1 MSVMGDH
8 NNMTPL
14 AIVGLSARY
23 AQEASTP
30 EKFWEFLLRGRQST
44 TPIPKDRFNAD
55 AYYHPDLDHGGTFH
69 VKGGHFLSENPLGFD
84 AGFFRISQT
93 EVLTMDPQQRL
104 VMENVYHALENAGIP
119 LDQAISSK
127 TAVFAAGFNH
137 DHRNLLNM
145 DIETSLKHKSTGSE
159 QSIISNRVSW
169 FYDFHGPS
177 VTIDTACSSG
187 LVSLHLAAQSL
198 KSGDSE
204 MAVVTGGSVISHVGD
219 IIAFSHSGVLG
230 ASGKCFTFDHRAEG
244 YARGEGVGTVIV
256 KRLSDA
262 LRDGNTIRAVI
273 RGTLVNQD
281 GRTPG
286 ISLPS
291 AQAQEALI
299 RHLYSNA
306 KLDPRDTM
314 FVEAHGT
321 GTPVG
326 DPIETRAITSA
337 FGSEHRKEPLYVGAL
352 KASIG
357 HLEGGAGIA
366 GVIKSVMILEAGI
379 ITPNANFEKVNP
391 NIPKDEWNLEFPTEC
406 IPWPKAGA
414 RRISVNSFGFGGTNA
429 HCILDDAYHF
439 LQEQGLN
446 GIHRTRIQ
454 VPTKLEINQT
464 LTSLNKLYGEL
475 QELTNGNRELTHGDT
490 INGTNGENE
499 NGSNGKMLNG
509 VNGNA
514 VNGTNGEP
522 ANETNGEL
530 ANGTNGEPANET
542 NGENTVGTN
551 NETMN
556 GINGESVDRTN
567 GEPVSEI
574 NGENTIGPK
583 NETVNGTNGEAVN
596 DTNGETVN
604 GSHEVPNSLSSGET
618 KAPRLFI
625 LSAFDKEGVTRT
637 ATDLRNYL
645 ATKTSLLS
653 NDAAEFLS
661 DLAYTL
667 SQRRSDFRWKSHV
680 VADSIPELEE
690 SLSTV
695 KARPKP
701 ANTDRPP
708 RIGFVFTGQG
718 AQYCRMGKQFMI
730 YPVFRKSLEDAT
742 QYMKAVG
749 SPWSLIDE
757 LLREQE
763 TSKIHNPA
771 IAHPASTS
779 IQVAIVELL
788 ASWNIYPARVVGHSS
803 GEIAAA
809 YCAGKISR
817 ESAWGAAY
825 YRGFVSAKEQGVKGS
840 MIAVGLSQEKL
851 QEYLDKVHTAHKG
864 ELVVAC
870 YNSPRNNTVSG
881 DEVMIDVLKELLDA
895 EDIFARKLKVQNAYH
910 SSHMQKL
917 AEDYLELMGSP
928 PAGQLFDSNHD
939 IQMFSTISGKRVKD
953 VELTTQY
960 WADNMVS
967 PVRFTD
973 GLRSMIFHP
982 DDSDLE
988 SDQFDKTWI
997 DEIIEVG
1004 PHSALQSAIKQTIA
1018 ATASAPPISYMS
1030 LLNRQDS
1037 TLRTMMDAVGSL
1049 NGKAAPVNIYEVN
1062 HGFAGQ
1068 EGNMRT
1074 PQMLVWLPPY
1084 SFNHDERGY
1093 YESRLSKKI
1102 RYREFPRHQL
1112 FGAPVQDWNRQ
1123 NRKWR
1128 HFLRTYENP
1137 WLKEHMVTG
1146 RCVLPASA
1154 YLTMVTEAVRQ
1165 VTGDAV
1171 KLTGIRLK
1179 NVSIKSALVVPD
1191 TREGVE
1197 VSLSIHPV
1205 NESNHW
1211 ESTVWKWFQVCSY
1224 IAAHDDWI
1232 EHCSGYFSVE
1242 HKTSPDPI
1250 DNGRES
1256 EAATQAWKDE
1266 IEQGAQSCQRPL
1278 DIGKLFDN
1286 FETVGLK
1293 YGPLFK
1299 NLSNITANTQQP
1311 GVIMGTATTPELA
1324 SAMPKGYLD
1333 SHVIHPVTL
1342 DSMFVSGL
1350 VAICD
1355 HGRQT
1360 VLKRPMVPTFIKESW
1375 ISADN
1380 NAQAGV
1386 NFRCHGQAS
1395 PEAYDSYSFDI
1406 KCSDGADDQPR
1417 VSLSGVRFT
1426 PLSDED
1432 ASLSGTQQHGYAM
1445 DWTLDIDMLESPE
1458 FHQALSVEPSAT
1470 YEEQQNLFEKL
1481 QLASALLI
1489 TDALEALKGTPVK
1502 PPTSHL
1508 RKYYEWMHLI
1518 ADNVA
1523 ANSVVHAPL
1532 ELCKKYSEDPS
1543 LKQELYQ
1550 EVEKLNKDGELMVRL
1565 GLQIPE
1571 IMRDEV
1577 DPLYLM
1583 FGQDDI
1589 MTSYYE
1595 EVLHEGDATENV
1607 DAYLSLLG
1615 DNYSDLEILEI
1626 GAGTG
1631 SFARLLLGI
1640 LAPRSGNESTDS
1652 TNTVAQYT
1660 FTDISPSFF
1669 SKAKENLSE
1678 WADLLTFEKLDIER
1692 DPTTQGFSAK
1702 KYDMIIAHNV
1712 LHATPELGKS
1722 LENTQRLL
1730 KPGGKLVVHEVVR
1743 PDIVWPSLIFGLLSG
1758 WWLSN
1763 EPNREWCPLITLPEW
1778 DALLRQRGFSG
1789 VEIEIPNS
1797 RYPEFVK
1804 LSTMISS
1811 AVPDSPDSGRTA
1823 TDVVIL
1829 APASRVEHDFIP
1841 KLQAELAQNAGV
1853 TNCTVMQLHEFIGKD
1868 RANVI
1873 CISLLELETPVLLDI
1888 SEEDFK
1894 NLQQYFSTCKRLLWI
1909 TGDPAAQPA
1918 FNMSTGMVRTL
1929 RWERDAESPNFVT
1942 LALGTS
1948 SSSPTRSTIDLVSKI
1963 FRYQFTSGQ
1972 MKHQNAEYLLRDGLI
1987 YINHILDHPSA
1998 TSFLRSQFSTLSPEL
2013 VPWKDT
2019 GRPVKLQNSTRGVL
2033 NKLQWVT
2040 DAASALPLGDSDI
2053 EVDICAVGLNFVDL
2067 LSIMGEGVGDVVGRE
2082 AAGVVTRVGSGVRH
2096 LQAGDRVV
2104 YLTDSPKKGT
2114 FHSHGRVNESLAI
2127 RIPNNMSFEF
2137 AAGLPVIYAT
2147 VIYSLTNVGRL
2158 VAGEKILIHS
2168 AAGGVGQAA
2177 IQYAQEIGA
2186 EIFATVSS
2194 VEKMEFLKKEY
2205 GILEDHIFSSRDTSF
2220 VQGIM
2225 RMTKN
2230 SGVDLVLNSLSQEAL
2245 RKSFECVAPFGR
2257 FIEIG
2262 KKDLQAG
2269 GKLDMT
2275 PFLQNISFTGVD
2287 LLTLA
2292 ESRPKIVGE
2301 LLNTTIRLWE
2311 ENKIK
2316 GAHPLTTLGY
2326 SELEDGLRMLQSG
2339 KNIGK
2344 IVFAPNEKDI
2354 VPVIPEVNIPYT
2366 FEANASYV
2374 LAGGLGGL
2382 GRSLARWMVS
2392 RGARHLVFLSRSGKI
2407 TQPVQEMVAELE
2419 GKGCEIRIFTCDV
2432 SDASRLHAVVEECQ
2446 QTLPPIKGC
2455 IQGSMVLRDSLFE
2468 NLTYAD
2474 WTATIKPKAQGSQN
2488 LHDVLPK
2495 DLDFFVMLSSLA
2507 GVMGGR
2513 SQANYAAGN
2522 TYQDALAKH
2531 RVANGLRAASFD
2543 IGGVLSVGFVA
2554 ENQNYARNATKAMIP
2569 IREDEVHAVVEYL
2582 VDPRHEKTQSTCQVL
2597 FGLATKKSSQERGV
2611 PPPECFNYPL
2621 FTLLQKTSGSQQ
2633 QGSEET
2639 DTYCVDALLGAA
2651 RSREEAAEIALNGI
2665 LNKLSVLLN
2674 VSSDQIDPGKS
2685 TRSNGVDSLIA
2696 IEFRTWLAKEA
2707 GTELSLID
2715 VTVGGS
2721 INELSQKVA
2730 SLSRFVQGNISDSK

>member
-1 MSVMGDH
+1 
-8 NNMTPL
+8 
-14 AIVGLSARY
+14 
-23 AQEASTP
+23 
-30 EKFWEFLLRGRQST
+30 
-44 TPIPKDRFNAD
+44 
-55 AYYHPDLDHGGTFH
+55 
-69 VKGGHFLSENPLGFD
+69 
-84 AGFFRISQT
+84 
-93 EVLTMDPQQRL
+93 
-104 VMENVYHALENAGIP
+104 MENVYHALENAGIP
-119 LDQAISSK
+119 MEQAISSK

-137 DHRNLLNM
+137 DHRNLLNT

-187 LVSLHLAAQSL
+187 LVSLHLASQSL

-204 MAVVTGGSVISHVGD
+204 MAVVTGGSVISHAGD

-291 AQAQEALI
+291 AQAQETLI
-299 RHLYSNA
+299 RQLYSNA
-306 KLDPRDTM
+306 KLDPRDTV

-326 DPIETRAITSA
+326 DPIETRAITNA
-337 FGSEHRKEPLYVGAL
+337 FGSEHRKDPLYVGAL

-366 GVIKSVMILEAGI
+366 GVIKSIMILEAGI
-379 ITPNANFEKVNP
+379 ITPNVNFEKVNP
-391 NIPKDEWNLEFPTEC
+391 NIPKEEWNLEFPTEC
-406 IPWPKAGA
+406 IPWPKSGA

-439 LQEQGLN
+439 LQEQNLA
-446 GIHRTRIQ
+446 GIHRTRKS
-454 VPTKLEINQT
+454 VPTKLEINQIS
-464 LTSLNKLYGEL
+464 TSLRKIYQEL
-475 QELTNGNRELTHGDT
+475 QEPTNGNVKLNNGET
-490 INGTNGENE
+490 INGTDGEI
-499 NGSNGKMLNG
+499 S
-509 VNGNA
+509 
-514 VNGTNGEP
+514 
-522 ANETNGEL
+522 
-530 ANGTNGEPANET
+530 
-542 NGENTVGTN
+542 
-551 NETMN
+551 
-556 GINGESVDRTN
+556 
-567 GEPVSEI
+567 
-574 NGENTIGPK
+574 
-583 NETVNGTNGEAVN
+583 NGTNGEAVN
-596 DTNGETVN
+596 GTNGEIMNGAKDVAMNETNGVVVNGTNGATVN
-604 GSHEVPNSLSSGET
+604 GRHDMPETPSGHET
-618 KAPRLFI
+618 KVPRLFI
-625 LSAFDKEGVTRT
+625 LSAFDKGGVKRT
-637 ATDLRNYL
+637 ASDLRDFL
-645 ATKTSLLS
+645 AKNRCLPL
-653 NDAAEFLS
+653 NDEKEFIS

-667 SQRRSDFRWKSHV
+667 SQKRSDFRWKTYV
-680 VADSIPELEE
+680 VAASIPELEE
-690 SLSTV
+690 NLSTV
-695 KARPKP
+695 KTRPKP

-718 AQYCRMGKQFMI
+718 AQYPGMGKQFMI

-742 QYMKAVG
+742 AYMKALG
-749 SPWSLIDE
+749 SPWSLIAPDE
-757 LLREQE
+757 LLRENDN
-763 TSKIHNPA
+763 SNIHTPA

-809 YCAGKISR
+809 YCAGRISR
-817 ESAWGAAY
+817 QSAWAAAY
-825 YRGFVSAKEQGVKGS
+825 YRGFVSAKQQNVKGA
-840 MIAVGLSQEKL
+840 MVAVGLDQEKL
-851 QEYLDKVHTAHKG
+851 RVYMDKVHTTQKG

-881 DEVMIDVLKELLDA
+881 DEVMIDALKELLDA

-910 SSHMQKL
+910 SSHMQTL
-917 AEDYLELMGSP
+917 AEEYVELMGSP
-928 PAGQLFDSNHD
+928 LPRQLFDSTSH
-939 IQMFSTISGKRVKD
+939 IQMFSTITGKRNED
-953 VELTTQY
+953 LELTASY

-973 GLRSMIFHP
+973 GLRSMLFQP
-982 DDSDLE
+982 NESDLE
-988 SDQFDKTWI
+988 SAQFDKAWI

-1018 ATASAPPISYMS
+1018 ATSSTPPVAYMS
-1030 LLNRQDS
+1030 LLNRQDPS
-1037 TLRTMMDAVGSL
+1037 IRTMMDAVGSL
-1049 NGKAAPVNIYEVN
+1049 SGKAAPVNIHEVN
-1062 HGFAGQ
+1062 HGFMEQ
-1068 EGNMRT
+1068 EDDERN
-1074 PQMLVWLPPY
+1074 PQLLVNLPPY
-1084 SFNHDERGY
+1084 SFNHDEKGY

-1102 RYREFPRHQL
+1102 RFREFPRHQL

-1146 RCVLPASA
+1146 RCVLPAAA

-1171 KLTGIRLK
+1171 KLTGIRLR

-1191 TREGVE
+1191 TKEGVE

-1205 NESNHW
+1205 NESNLW
-1211 ESTVWKWFQVCSY
+1211 ESTVWKWFQVSSY
-1224 IAAHDDWI
+1224 ISAHDDWI

-1242 HKTSPDPI
+1242 YKASPDPI

-1256 EAATQAWKDE
+1256 ETIAQAWKDE
-1266 IEQGAQSCQRPL
+1266 MEQGVRSCQTPL

-1299 NLSNITANTQQP
+1299 NLSNVTSNGQRQ
-1311 GVIMGTATTPELA
+1311 GVIMGKATTPELA

-1342 DSMFVSGL
+1342 DSMFVAGL

-1355 HGRQT
+1355 HGGQA

-1380 NAQAGV
+1380 NSQPGTDLQ
-1386 NFRCHGQAS
+1386 CHGQAF

-1406 KCSDGADDQPR
+1406 KCSDGSNDQPR
-1417 VSLSGVRFT
+1417 ISLSGVRFT

-1445 DWTLDIDMLESPE
+1445 DWTLDIDMLESAQ
-1458 FHQALSVEPSAT
+1458 FHESVSVEPSAS

-1489 TDALEALKGTPVK
+1489 TDALNELKSTPVK

-1508 RKYYEWMHLI
+1508 QKYYEWMHRI
-1518 ADNVA
+1518 ADDAA

-1532 ELCKKYSEDPS
+1532 DSLKNYIENPS
-1543 LKQELYQ
+1543 LKTELYQ
-1550 EVEKLNKDGELMVRL
+1550 EVEKLNKDGELMIRL
-1565 GLQIPE
+1565 GSQIPA
-1571 IMRDEV
+1571 IMRNEV

-1615 DNYSDLEILEI
+1615 ENYSDLEILEV

-1631 SFARLLLGI
+1631 SFARLLLNI
-1640 LAPRSGNESTDS
+1640 LAPRSGKENTDS

-1669 SKAKENLSE
+1669 SKAKENLGE
-1678 WADLLTFEKLDIER
+1678 WADLLTFEKLDIES
-1692 DPTTQGFSAK
+1692 DPTTQGFTAK
-1702 KYDMIIAHNV
+1702 KYDLIIAHNV
-1712 LHATPELGKS
+1712 LHATPDLGKS

-1730 KPGGKLVVHEVVR
+1730 KPGGKILVHEVVR

-1763 EPNREWCPLITLPEW
+1763 EPNRKWCPLITLPQW
-1778 DALLRQRGFSG
+1778 DDLLRQKGFSG

-1811 AVPDSPDSGRTA
+1811 AVSDSSDAGHARN
-1823 TDVVIL
+1823 DVVIL
-1829 APASRVEHDFIP
+1829 APPFGADHEFIH
-1841 KLQAELAQNAGV
+1841 KLKDELLQNAGV
-1853 TNCTVMQLHEFIGKD
+1853 TNCTPMQLHEFIGKD
-1868 RANVI
+1868 TANVI
-1873 CISLLELETPVLLDI
+1873 CISLLELESPVLLDI
-1888 SEEDFK
+1888 SENDFK
-1894 NLQQYFSTCKRLLWI
+1894 NLQQFFSTCKRLLWI
-1909 TGDPAAQPA
+1909 TGDPTTQPA

-1942 LALGTS
+1942 LAIGDS
-1948 SSSPTRSTIDLVSKI
+1948 SSSPAKSVIDFVSKI

-1972 MKHQNAEYLLRDGLI
+1972 TKHHNAEYILRNGLI
-1987 YINHILDHPSA
+1987 YINHILDHPRA
-1998 TSFLRSQFSTLSPEL
+1998 TSFLSSQFSALGPEML
-2013 VPWKDT
+2013 PWMNV

-2033 NKLQWVT
+2033 NKLHWVT
-2040 DAASALPLGDSDI
+2040 DNAYTLPLGDADI
-2053 EVDICAVGLNFVDL
+2053 EIDVRAVGLNFVDL
-2067 LSIMGEGVGDVVGRE
+2067 LSIMGEGVGDVIGRE
-2082 AAGVVTRVGSGVRH
+2082 AAGVVTKVGPGVKH
-2096 LQAGDRVV
+2096 LQAGDRVA

-2114 FHSHGRVNESLAI
+2114 FQSHGRVNESLAV
-2127 RIPNNMSFEF
+2127 RIPNNMSFEV

-2158 VAGEKILIHS
+2158 VSGEKILIHS

-2177 IQYAQEIGA
+2177 IQYAKEIGA

-2194 VEKMEFLKKEY
+2194 IEKMEFLEKEY
-2205 GILEDHIFSSRDTSF
+2205 GILRDHIFSSRDTSF

-2225 RMTKN
+2225 RITN
-2230 SGVDLVLNSLSQEAL
+2230 NYGVDLVLNSLSQEAL
-2245 RKSFECVAPFGR
+2245 RRSFECVAPFGR

-2275 PFLQNISFTGVD
+2275 PFLHNITFTGVD

-2292 ESRPKIVGE
+2292 ESRPKIVRE
-2301 LLNTTIRLWE
+2301 LLNTTLRLWE
-2311 ENKIK
+2311 DKKIK
-2316 GAHPLTTLGY
+2316 EANPLITLGY

-2339 KNIGK
+2339 KNMGK
-2344 IVFAPNEKDI
+2344 IVFAPSNEKDT
-2354 VPVIPEVNIPYT
+2354 VPVIPEVKPPYT
-2366 FEANASYV
+2366 FEPNASYV

-2382 GRSLARWMVS
+2382 GRSLAFWMVS
-2392 RGARHLVFLSRSGKI
+2392 RGAKHLIFLSRSGKI
-2407 TQPVQEMVAELE
+2407 TQPVQDMVSELE
-2419 GKGCEIRIFTCDV
+2419 AKGCESRIFTCDV
-2432 SDASRLHAVVEECQ
+2432 SDVSRLQSVVEECQ
-2446 QTLPPIKGC
+2446 QILPPIKGC
-2455 IQGSMVLRDSLFE
+2455 IQGSMVLKDSLFE
-2468 NLTYAD
+2468 NLSYAD
-2474 WTATIKPKAQGSQN
+2474 WTATTKPKAQGSQN
-2488 LHDVLPK
+2488 LHDILPK

-2569 IREDEVHAVVEYL
+2569 IREDEVHAVIEYL
-2582 VDPRHEKTQSTCQVL
+2582 IDPRHEMTERTCQVL

-2621 FTLLQKTSGSQQ
+2621 FTLLQKTSGFQQ

-2639 DTYCVDALLGAA
+2639 DTYRVDALLGAA
-2651 RSREEAAEIALNGI
+2651 RTREEAADIALNGI
-2665 LNKLSVLLN
+2665 LSKLSVLLN
-2674 VSSDQIDPGKS
+2674 VSADQIDAGKS

-2730 SLSRFVQGNISDSK
+2730 SLSRFVQGNTSEAK

>member
-1 MSVMGDH
+1 MNDS
-8 NNMTPL
+8 NMAPL
-14 AIVGLSARY
+14 AVIGFSARY

-30 EKFWEFLLRGRQST
+30 QKFWEFLLRGRQST

-55 AYYHPDLDHGGTFH
+55 AYYHPDHDHGGTFH
-69 VKGGHFLSENPLGFD
+69 VKGGHFLSDDPLGFD

-104 VMENVYHALENAGIP
+104 VMENVYHALENAGIRME
-119 LDQAISSK
+119 QAISSK

-137 DHRNLLNM
+137 DHRNLLNA

-187 LVSLHLAAQSL
+187 LVSLHLASQSL

-291 AQAQEALI
+291 AQAQENLI
-299 RHLYSNA
+299 RQLYSNA
-306 KLDPRDTM
+306 KLDPRDTV

-326 DPIETRAITSA
+326 DPIETRAITNA

-366 GVIKSVMILEAGI
+366 GVIKSIMILEAGI
-379 ITPNANFEKVNP
+379 ITPNVNFEKVNP

-406 IPWPKAGA
+406 MPWPKQGA

-439 LQEQGLN
+439 LQGQGLA
-446 GIHRTRIQ
+446 GIHRTRKS
-454 VPTKLEINQT
+454 VPTRLEINQIV
-464 LTSLNKLYGEL
+464 TSLKKFY
-475 QELTNGNRELTHGDT
+475 QEPQDSTNGDAKLNNGET
-490 INGTNGENE
+490 INGTNGEIL
-499 NGSNGKMLNG
+499 NGTNGEG
-509 VNGNA
+509 VNGNYGEIMNGA
-514 VNGTNGEP
+514 GGVAVNRTNGDVVNGTNGETLNGYHEIP
-522 ANETNGEL
+522 KSPSRHET
-530 ANGTNGEPANET
+530 
-542 NGENTVGTN
+542 
-551 NETMN
+551 
-556 GINGESVDRTN
+556 
-567 GEPVSEI
+567 EI
-574 NGENTIGPK
+574 
-583 NETVNGTNGEAVN
+583 
-596 DTNGETVN
+596 
-604 GSHEVPNSLSSGET
+604 
-618 KAPRLFI
+618 PRLFI
-625 LSAFDKEGVTRT
+625 LSAFDKGGVKRT
-637 ATDLRNYL
+637 ASDIRDFL
-645 ATKTSLLS
+645 AKHICLPS
-653 NDAAEFLS
+653 NDAKEFLS

-667 SQRRSDFRWKSHV
+667 SQKRSDFRWKSYV
-680 VADSIPELEE
+680 VAASIPELEE
-690 SLSTV
+690 NLSAV
-695 KARPKP
+695 KTRSKP

-718 AQYCRMGKQFMI
+718 AQYPGMGKQFMI
-730 YPVFRKSLEDAT
+730 YPIFRKSLEGAT
-742 QYMKAVG
+742 TYMKALG

-757 LLREQE
+757 LLREND
-763 TSKIHNPA
+763 SSNIHNPA

-779 IQVAIVELL
+779 IQVALVELL

-809 YCAGKISR
+809 YCAGRISR

-825 YRGFVSAKEQGVKGS
+825 YRGFVSAQQQSVKGS
-840 MIAVGLSQEKL
+840 MVAVGLDQEKL
-851 QEYLDKVHTAHKG
+851 RVYMDKVHATQKG
-864 ELVVAC
+864 ELVIAC

-881 DEVMIDVLKELLDA
+881 DEVMIDALKELLDA

-910 SSHMQKL
+910 SSHMQTL
-917 AEDYLELMGSP
+917 AKEYLELMGSSP
-928 PAGQLFDSNHD
+928 PGQFFDSKRNM
-939 IQMFSTISGKRVKD
+939 QVFSTITGKRNKD
-953 VELTTQY
+953 LELTSSY

-973 GLRSMIFHP
+973 GLRSMLFQP
-982 DDSDLE
+982 DE
-988 SDQFDKTWI
+988 SDFGSLQFDKAWI

-1018 ATASAPPISYMS
+1018 ATVSAPPISYMAF
-1030 LLNRQDS
+1030 LNRQDPS
-1037 TLRTMMDAVGSL
+1037 IRPMMEAVGSL
-1049 NGKAAPVNIYEVN
+1049 INKAVPVNIHEIN
-1062 HGFAGQ
+1062 HGFTGQ
-1068 EGNMRT
+1068 EGNERN
-1074 PQMLVWLPPY
+1074 PHLLVSLPPY
-1084 SFNHDERGY
+1084 SFNHDEKGY

-1102 RYREFPRHQL
+1102 RFREFPRHQL

-1128 HFLRTYENP
+1128 HFLRIYENP
-1137 WLKEHMVTG
+1137 WLKEHVVTG
-1146 RCVLPASA
+1146 RCVLPAAA

-1165 VTGDAV
+1165 VTGEAV

-1191 TREGVE
+1191 TKEGVE

-1224 IAAHDDWI
+1224 ISAHDDWI

-1242 HKTSPDPI
+1242 YKTSPDPI

-1256 EAATQAWKDE
+1256 EAATQAWRDE
-1266 IEQGAQSCQRPL
+1266 IDRGARSCQMPL
-1278 DIGKLFDN
+1278 DTGKLFDN

-1299 NLSNITANTQQP
+1299 NLSDITSNGQER

-1342 DSMFVSGL
+1342 DSMFVAGL

-1355 HGRQT
+1355 HGGQA

-1375 ISADN
+1375 ISTDN
-1380 NAQAGV
+1380 NSQPGAIL
-1386 NFRCHGQAS
+1386 RCHGQACL
-1395 PEAYDSYSFDI
+1395 EAYDSYSFDI
-1406 KCSDGADDQPR
+1406 KCSDGSNDQPR

-1445 DWTLDIDMLESPE
+1445 DWTLDIDMLESAQ
-1458 FHQALSVEPSAT
+1458 FHKSVSVEPSAS

-1489 TDALEALKGTPVK
+1489 TDALNELKDTPVK
-1502 PPTSHL
+1502 PPTGHL
-1508 RKYYEWMHLI
+1508 QKYYEWMHRI
-1518 ADNVA
+1518 ADDVA
-1523 ANSVVHAPL
+1523 ANSVAHAPL
-1532 ELCKKYSEDPS
+1532 DSWKKYAEDPS
-1543 LKQELYQ
+1543 LKSELYQ
-1550 EVEKLNKDGELMVRL
+1550 QVEKLNKDGELMIRL
-1565 GLQIPE
+1565 GSQIPA
-1571 IMRDEV
+1571 IMRNEV

-1607 DAYLSLLG
+1607 DVYLSLLG
-1615 DNYSDLEILEI
+1615 ENYSDLEILEV

-1631 SFARLLLGI
+1631 SFARLLLNI
-1640 LAPRSGNESTDS
+1640 LAPRSGKENTDS

-1669 SKAKENLSE
+1669 SKAKENLGE
-1678 WADLLTFEKLDIER
+1678 WADLLTFEKLDIES

-1702 KYDMIIAHNV
+1702 KYDLIIAHNV
-1712 LHATPELGKS
+1712 LHATPDLGKS

-1730 KPGGKLVVHEVVR
+1730 KPGGKILVHEVVR

-1763 EPNREWCPLITLPEW
+1763 EPNREWCPLITLPQW
-1778 DALLRQRGFSG
+1778 DDLLRQKGFSG

-1811 AVPDSPDSGRTA
+1811 AMPDSSDGNRPGD
-1823 TDVVIL
+1823 DVVIL
-1829 APASRVEHDFIP
+1829 TPPSGPDHHFIHEL
-1841 KLQAELAQNAGV
+1841 KAGLAQNAGV
-1853 TNCTVMQLHEFIGKD
+1853 TSCTVMKLHEFIGKD
-1868 RANVI
+1868 TANVI
-1873 CISLLELETPVLLDI
+1873 CISLLELESPSLLDI
-1888 SEEDFK
+1888 SEGDFK
-1894 NLQQYFSTCKRLLWI
+1894 NLQHFFATCKRLLWI
-1909 TGDPAAQPA
+1909 TGDPNTQPA

-1942 LALGTS
+1942 LAIGDS
-1948 SSSPTRSTIDLVSKI
+1948 SSSPAEPVVDFVLRI
-1963 FRYQFTSGQ
+1963 FRYQFNSGQ
-1972 MKHQNAEYLLRDGLI
+1972 TKHHNAEYLLRNGLI
-1987 YINHILDHPSA
+1987 YINHILNHPRA
-1998 TSFLRSQFSTLSPEL
+1998 TGFLRSKFSALGPEM
-2013 VPWKDT
+2013 VPWKNV
-2019 GRPVKLQNSTRGVL
+2019 GRPVTLQNSTRGVL

-2040 DAASALPLGDSDI
+2040 DKAYTLPLGDSEI
-2053 EVDICAVGLNFVDL
+2053 EIDVRAVGLNFVDL
-2067 LSIMGEGVGDVVGRE
+2067 LSIMGEGVGDVIGRE
-2082 AAGVVTRVGSGVRH
+2082 AAGVVTRVGRCVKH
-2096 LQAGDRVV
+2096 LQAGDRVL

-2114 FHSHGRVNESLAI
+2114 FQSHGKVDESLAV
-2127 RIPNNMSFEF
+2127 RIPNNMGFEV

-2158 VAGEKILIHS
+2158 VSGEKILIHS

-2177 IQYAQEIGA
+2177 IQYAKEIGA
-2186 EIFATVSS
+2186 EIFATVST
-2194 VEKMEFLKKEY
+2194 VEKKEFLKKEY

-2225 RMTKN
+2225 RMTN
-2230 SGVDLVLNSLSQEAL
+2230 NYGVDLVLNSLSQEAL
-2245 RKSFECVAPFGR
+2245 RRSFECVAPFGR

-2275 PFLQNISFTGVD
+2275 PFLQNITFTGVD

-2292 ESRPKIVGE
+2292 ESRPRLVRE
-2301 LLNTTIRLWE
+2301 LLSTTLRLWE
-2311 ENKIK
+2311 GKKIK
-2316 GAHPLTTLGY
+2316 GAYPLTILGY
-2326 SELEDGLRMLQSG
+2326 SEVEDGLRMLQSG
-2339 KNIGK
+2339 KNMGK
-2344 IVFAPNEKDI
+2344 IVFVPSSENDI
-2354 VPVIPEVNIPYT
+2354 VPVIPDVKPPYT
-2366 FEANASYV
+2366 FEPNASYV

-2382 GRSLARWMVS
+2382 GRSLALWMVS
-2392 RGARHLVFLSRSGKI
+2392 RGARHLIFLSRSGKI
-2407 TQPVQEMVAELE
+2407 TQPVQNMVSDLE
-2419 GKGCEIRIFTCDV
+2419 AKGCKIRIFTCDV
-2432 SDASRLHAVVEECQ
+2432 SDVSRLQSVVEDCQ

-2468 NLTYAD
+2468 NLSYAD

-2507 GVMGGR
+2507 GIMGGR

-2582 VDPRHEKTQSTCQVL
+2582 IDPRHEMTERTCQVL

-2621 FTLLQKTSGSQQ
+2621 FTVLQKTSGFQQ
-2633 QGSEET
+2633 QGPEET
-2639 DTYCVDALLGAA
+2639 DTYRIDALLGAA
-2651 RSREEAAEIALNGI
+2651 RTREEAVDIALNGI

-2674 VSSDQIDPGKS
+2674 VSADQIDAGKS

-2730 SLSRFVQGNISDSK
+2730 SLSRFVPGNVSEAK

>member
-1 MSVMGDH
+1 MGDH
-8 NNMTPL
+8 NMTPL
-14 AIVGLSARY
+14 AIIGFSARY
-23 AQEASTP
+23 AQEASSP

-44 TPIPKDRFNAD
+44 TPVPKDRFNAD
-55 AYYHPDLDHGGTFH
+55 AYYHPDHDHGGTFH
-69 VKGGHFLSENPLGFD
+69 VKGGHFLSEDPLGFD

-93 EVLTMDPQQRL
+93 EVLTLDPQQRL

-119 LDQAISSK
+119 MEKAISSK

-137 DHRNLLNM
+137 DHRNLLNT
-145 DIETSLKHKSTGSE
+145 DVETSLKHKSTGSE
-159 QSIISNRVSW
+159 QSIISNR
-169 FYDFHGPS
+169 
-177 VTIDTACSSG
+177 
-187 LVSLHLAAQSL
+187 
-198 KSGDSE
+198 
-204 MAVVTGGSVISHVGD
+204 AVVTGGSVISHVGD

-230 ASGKCFTFDHRAEG
+230 PSGKCFTFDHRAEG
-244 YARGEGVGTVIV
+244 M
-256 KRLSDA
+256 
-262 LRDGNTIRAVI
+262 
-273 RGTLVNQD
+273 LVEK
-281 GRTPG
+281 
-286 ISLPS
+286 
-291 AQAQEALI
+291 A
-299 RHLYSNA
+299 NA

-379 ITPNANFEKVNP
+379 ITPNTNFEKVNP
-391 NIPKDEWNLEFPTEC
+391 KIPKDEWNLEFPTEC
-406 IPWPKAGA
+406 IPWPKQGA

-439 LQEQGLN
+439 LQEQGLK
-446 GIHRTRIQ
+446 GVHRTRTR
-454 VPTKLEINQT
+454 VPTKAEINQ
-464 LTSLNKLYGEL
+464 LVTSLNNIY
-475 QELTNGNRELTHGDT
+475 QEPGAPANGNVKLTHREAIAVT
-490 INGTNGENE
+490 EN
-499 NGSNGKMLNG
+499 N
-509 VNGNA
+509 
-514 VNGTNGEP
+514 VNGTNGEIS
-522 ANETNGEL
+522 NGFNGES
-530 ANGTNGEPANET
+530 ANVADCAATNGTNGESATDASGGAMDGPVEKSTDAVNGKSETDATTEAMDGAVKKAT
-542 NGENTVGTN
+542 NGANGV
-551 NETMN
+551 ETDA
-556 GINGESVDRTN
+556 S
-567 GEPVSEI
+567 
-574 NGENTIGPK
+574 
-583 NETVNGTNGEAVN
+583 GEAMDGAVEKN
-596 DTNGETVN
+596 GAADVTNAKAVN
-604 GSHEVPNSLSSGET
+604 GSPAVPETLSSRET
-618 KAPRLFI
+618 KTSQLFV
-625 LSAFDKEGVTRT
+625 LSAFDRDGVQRV
-637 ATDLRNYL
+637 ASDLRNHF
-645 ATKTSLLS
+645 ATKISLQS
-653 NDAAEFLS
+653 EDAEFLS

-667 SQRRSDFRWKSHV
+667 SQKRSDFRWKSYV
-680 VADSIPELEE
+680 VADSITELEE

-695 KARPKP
+695 KAPSKP

-718 AQYCRMGKQFMI
+718 AQYHGMGKQFMI

-742 QYMKAVG
+742 QYMNTLG
-749 SPWSLIDE
+749 SPFSLMDE
-757 LLREQE
+757 IIRDNDS
-763 TSKIHNPA
+763 SKIHTPA

-779 IQVAIVELL
+779 IQVALVDLL

-825 YRGFVSAKEQGVKGS
+825 YRGFVSAKQQGVKGA

-851 QEYLDKVHTAHKG
+851 QVNMDKVHATHKG

-881 DEVMIDVLKELLDA
+881 DEVMIDALKELLDV

-910 SSHMQKL
+910 SSHMQQL
-917 AEDYLELMGSP
+917 AEEYLELMGSP
-928 PAGQLFDSNHD
+928 PPGQFLDCNRS
-939 IQMFSTISGKRVKD
+939 IQMFSTISGKRIEE
-953 VELTTQY
+953 VELATSY

-973 GLRSMIFHP
+973 GLLAMLFHP
-982 DDSDLE
+982 NDSDIE
-988 SDQFDKTWI
+988 PRQFDQPWI

-1018 ATASAPPISYMS
+1018 ATPSPPPVSYTS
-1030 LLNRQDS
+1030 LLNRQDPS
-1037 TLRTMMDAVGSL
+1037 IRTMMGAIGSL
-1049 NGKAAPVNIYEVN
+1049 IGKAAPVNIYEVN
-1062 HGFAGQ
+1062 HGFMGQ
-1068 EGNMRT
+1068 KENERS
-1074 PQMLVWLPPY
+1074 PQLLVSLPPY
-1084 SFNHDERGY
+1084 SFNHDEKGY

-1102 RYREFPRHQL
+1102 RFREFPRHQL

-1146 RCVLPASA
+1146 RCVLPAAA

-1171 KLTGIRLK
+1171 KLTGIRLR

-1205 NESNHW
+1205 NESNNW
-1211 ESTVWKWFQVCSY
+1211 ESTVWKWFQVSSY
-1224 IAAHDDWI
+1224 ISAHDDWI
-1232 EHCSGYFSVE
+1232 EHCSGYFSVQYVA
-1242 HKTSPDPI
+1242 SPDPI
-1250 DNGRES
+1250 DNGREA
-1256 EAATQAWKDE
+1256 EAVTQAWKDE
-1266 IEQGAQSCQRPL
+1266 IAQGAQSCQTPL

-1293 YGPLFK
+1293 YGPIFK
-1299 NLSNITANTQQP
+1299 NLSDITANDQQP
-1311 GVIMGTATTPELA
+1311 GVITATATTPELA
-1324 SAMPKGYLD
+1324 STMPKGYLQ
-1333 SHVIHPVTL
+1333 SHTIHPVTL
-1342 DSMFVSGL
+1342 DSMFVAGL

-1355 HGRQT
+1355 HGGQT
-1360 VLKRPMVPTFIKESW
+1360 VLKRPMVPTFIKDSW
-1375 ISADN
+1375 ICMDN
-1380 NAQAGV
+1380 NSQAGT

-1395 PEAYDSYSFDI
+1395 LEAYDSYSFDI
-1406 KCSDGADDQPR
+1406 KCSDGSDDQPR

-1432 ASLSGTQQHGYAM
+1432 ASLSGTQQHGYSM

-1458 FHQALSVEPSAT
+1458 FHQAVSVDPSAS

-1481 QLASALLI
+1481 QLASSLLI
-1489 TDALEALKGTPVK
+1489 TDALSELKGTAVN

-1508 RKYYEWMHLI
+1508 QKYYEWMHRI
-1518 ADNVA
+1518 ADNVL
-1523 ANSVVHAPL
+1523 ANSVVNAPL
-1532 ELCKKYSEDPS
+1532 DSWKKYSEDPN
-1543 LKQELYQ
+1543 LKKELYK
-1550 EVEKLNKDGELMVRL
+1550 EVEKLNKDGELMIRL
-1565 GLQIPE
+1565 GSQIPA
-1571 IMRDEV
+1571 IMRNEV

-1615 DNYSDLEILEI
+1615 ENYSDLEILEV

-1631 SFARLLLGI
+1631 SFARLLLNI
-1640 LAPRSGNESTDS
+1640 LAPRAEQGSTDS

-1678 WADLLTFEKLDIER
+1678 WTDLLTFEKLDIER
-1692 DPTTQGFSAK
+1692 DPTTQGFTAK
-1702 KYDMIIAHNV
+1702 KYDLVIAHNV
-1712 LHATPELGKS
+1712 LHATPDLGKS

-1730 KPGGKLVVHEVVR
+1730 KPGGKILVHEVVR

-1763 EPNREWCPLITLPEW
+1763 EPNRKWCPLITLPEW
-1778 DALLRQRGFSG
+1778 NDLLRQKGFSG

-1811 AVPDSPDSGRTA
+1811 AVPDSSDHSRPG

-1829 APASRVEHDFIP
+1829 APSSDVDHDLIH
-1841 KLQAELAQNAGV
+1841 KLKVELAQNAGV
-1853 TNCTVMQLHEFIGKD
+1853 TSCTVMQLHEFMGKD
-1868 RANVI
+1868 ISNVI
-1873 CISLLELETPVLLDI
+1873 CISLLELETPLLLEI
-1888 SEEDFK
+1888 SEDDFK
-1894 NLQQYFSTCKRLLWI
+1894 NLQQLFSTCKRLFWI

-1918 FNMSTGMVRTL
+1918 FNMSTGMIRTL
-1929 RWERDAESPNFVT
+1929 RWEHDAESPNFVT
-1942 LALGTS
+1942 LGLGDS
-1948 SSSPTRSTIDLVSKI
+1948 SSSPSRSVVDLVLKI
-1963 FRYQFTSGQ
+1963 FQYQFTSGQ
-1972 MKHQNAEYLLRDGLI
+1972 MKHQNAEYILRNGLI
-1987 YINHILDHPSA
+1987 YVNHILNHPKA
-1998 TSFLRSQFSTLSPEL
+1998 TGFLRSQFSTLSPEM
-2013 VPWKDT
+2013 VPWKNI
-2019 GRPVKLQNSTRGVL
+2019 RCPVKLQNGTRGVL

-2040 DAASALPLGDSDI
+2040 DTSSTLPLGDSDVEI
-2053 EVDICAVGLNFVDL
+2053 DVRAVGLNFVDL

-2082 AAGVVTRVGSGVRH
+2082 AAGIVTRVGPCVRH

-2104 YLTDSPKKGT
+2104 YLTESPKKGT

-2127 RIPNNMSFEF
+2127 RMPNNMSFEV

-2158 VAGEKILIHS
+2158 IAGEKILIHS

-2177 IQYAQEIGA
+2177 IQYAQHIGA
-2186 EIFATVSS
+2186 EIFATVSTI
-2194 VEKMEFLKKEY
+2194 EKMEFLKKEY
-2205 GILEDHIFSSRDTSF
+2205 GILEDHIFTSRDTSF
-2220 VQGIM
+2220 AQGIM
-2225 RMTKN
+2225 RMTNN
-2230 SGVDLVLNSLSQEAL
+2230 SGVDLVLNSLSQESL
-2245 RKSFECVAPFGR
+2245 RQSFECVAPFGR

-2292 ESRPKIVGE
+2292 ESRPKVVRE
-2301 LLNTTIRLWE
+2301 LLKTTMRLWADK
-2311 ENKIK
+2311 KIK
-2316 GAHPLTTLGY
+2316 GAYPLTTLGY

-2354 VPVIPEVNIPYT
+2354 VPVIPEVKTPYT
-2366 FEANASYV
+2366 FEANASYI

-2392 RGARHLVFLSRSGKI
+2392 RGARHLIFLSRSGKI
-2407 TQPVQEMVAELE
+2407 TEPVQNMVSELE
-2419 GKGCEIRIFTCDV
+2419 GKECEIRIFTCDV
-2432 SDASRLHAVVEECQ
+2432 SDVSRLQSVVEECC
-2446 QTLPPIKGC
+2446 QTLPPIRGC
-2455 IQGSMVLRDSLFE
+2455 IQGSMVLKDSLFE
-2468 NLTYAD
+2468 NLSYAD
-2474 WTATIKPKAQGSQN
+2474 WTAAIKPKAQGSQN

-2531 RVANGLRAASFD
+2531 RVSNGLRAASFD

-2554 ENQNYARNATKAMIP
+2554 ENQQYARNATKAMIP

-2582 VDPRHEKTQSTCQVL
+2582 IDPRHEMTESTCQVL
-2597 FGLATKKSSQERGV
+2597 FGLATKKSSQERGI

-2621 FTLLQKTSGSQQ
+2621 FTILQKTSGFQQ
-2633 QGSEET
+2633 QGSEAT
-2639 DTYCVDALLGAA
+2639 DTYRVDALLGAA

-2665 LNKLSVLLN
+2665 LNKLSLLLN
-2674 VSSDQIDPGKS
+2674 VPADQIDTSKS
-2685 TRSNGVDSLIA
+2685 TVSNGVDSLIA

-2715 VTVGGS
+2715 VTVGSS

-2730 SLSRFVQGNISDSK
+2730 YLSRFVQGNISEPK

>member
-1 MSVMGDH
+1 M
-8 NNMTPL
+8 
-14 AIVGLSARY
+14 
-23 AQEASTP
+23 
-30 EKFWEFLLRGRQST
+30 
-44 TPIPKDRFNAD
+44 
-55 AYYHPDLDHGGTFH
+55 
-69 VKGGHFLSENPLGFD
+69 
-84 AGFFRISQT
+84 
-93 EVLTMDPQQRL
+93 
-104 VMENVYHALENAGIP
+104 
-119 LDQAISSK
+119 
-127 TAVFAAGFNH
+127 
-137 DHRNLLNM
+137 
-145 DIETSLKHKSTGSE
+145 
-159 QSIISNRVSW
+159 
-169 FYDFHGPS
+169 
-177 VTIDTACSSG
+177 
-187 LVSLHLAAQSL
+187 
-198 KSGDSE
+198 
-204 MAVVTGGSVISHVGD
+204 
-219 IIAFSHSGVLG
+219 
-230 ASGKCFTFDHRAEG
+230 
-244 YARGEGVGTVIV
+244 
-256 KRLSDA
+256 
-262 LRDGNTIRAVI
+262 
-273 RGTLVNQD
+273 
-281 GRTPG
+281 
-286 ISLPS
+286 
-291 AQAQEALI
+291 
-299 RHLYSNA
+299 
-306 KLDPRDTM
+306 
-314 FVEAHGT
+314 
-321 GTPVG
+321 
-326 DPIETRAITSA
+326 
-337 FGSEHRKEPLYVGAL
+337 
-352 KASIG
+352 
-357 HLEGGAGIA
+357 
-366 GVIKSVMILEAGI
+366 
-379 ITPNANFEKVNP
+379 
-391 NIPKDEWNLEFPTEC
+391 
-406 IPWPKAGA
+406 
-414 RRISVNSFGFGGTNA
+414 
-429 HCILDDAYHF
+429 
-439 LQEQGLN
+439 
-446 GIHRTRIQ
+446 
-454 VPTKLEINQT
+454 
-464 LTSLNKLYGEL
+464 
-475 QELTNGNRELTHGDT
+475 
-490 INGTNGENE
+490 
-499 NGSNGKMLNG
+499 NG
-509 VNGNA
+509 VNEEA
-514 VNGTNGEP
+514 VNGTNEETV
-522 ANETNGEL
+522 NE
-530 ANGTNGEPANET
+530 ANG
-542 NGENTVGTN
+542 
-551 NETMN
+551 
-556 GINGESVDRTN
+556 
-567 GEPVSEI
+567 
-574 NGENTIGPK
+574 
-583 NETVNGTNGEAVN
+583 ETVNGTNE
-596 DTNGETVN
+596 ETVN
-604 GSHEVPNSLSSGET
+604 GSHEVSETSPRYET
-618 KAPRLFI
+618 KTPRLFI
-625 LSAFDKEGVTRT
+625 LSAFDKDGVKRT
-637 ATDLRNYL
+637 ASDLRDYL
-645 ATKTSLLS
+645 ATKNSLPS
-653 NDAAEFLS
+653 NDAGEFLG

-667 SQRRSDFRWKSHV
+667 SQKRSDFRWKTYV
-680 VADSIPELEE
+680 VADSIPELEDN
-690 SLSTV
+690 LSAV
-695 KARPKP
+695 KTRSKP

-718 AQYCRMGKQFMI
+718 AQYHGMGKQFLI
-730 YPVFRKSLEDAT
+730 YPTFQKSLEDAT
-742 QYMKAVG
+742 TYMKALG

-757 LLREQE
+757 LLRDND
-763 TSKIHNPA
+763 SSNIHTPA
-771 IAHPASTS
+771 IAHPASTC
-779 IQVAIVELL
+779 IQVALVELL
-788 ASWNIYPARVVGHSS
+788 ASWNIYPSRVVGHSS

-809 YCAGKISR
+809 YCAGRISR

-825 YRGFVSAKEQGVKGS
+825 YRGLVSAKQQSVKGS
-840 MIAVGLSQEKL
+840 MIAVGLDQEKL
-851 QEYLDKVHTAHKG
+851 RAYMDKVHAAHKG

-870 YNSPRNNTVSG
+870 FNSPRNNTVSG
-881 DEVMIDVLKELLDA
+881 DEVMIDALKELLDA

-910 SSHMQKL
+910 SSHMQRL
-917 AEDYLELMGSP
+917 AEEYLELMGSP
-928 PAGQLFDSNHD
+928 PPGQLFDSNHD
-939 IQMFSTISGKRVKD
+939 IQMFSTITGKRNED
-953 VELTTQY
+953 SELTTLY

-973 GLRSMIFHP
+973 GLRSMLFQP
-982 DDSDLE
+982 NENDLE
-988 SDQFDKTWI
+988 SRQFDKVWI

-1018 ATASAPPISYMS
+1018 ATASAPPVSYMS
-1030 LLNRQDS
+1030 LLNRQDPS
-1037 TLRTMMDAVGSL
+1037 IRTMMDAVGSL
-1049 NGKAAPVNIYEVN
+1049 SGKATPVNIYEVN
-1062 HGFAGQ
+1062 HGFTGQ
-1068 EGNMRT
+1068 EGNERN
-1074 PQMLVWLPPY
+1074 PQLLVSLPPY
-1084 SFNHDERGY
+1084 AFNHDEKGY

-1102 RYREFPRHQL
+1102 RFREFPRHQL

-1146 RCVLPASA
+1146 RCVLPAAA

-1179 NVSIKSALVVPD
+1179 NVSIKSALLVPD
-1191 TREGVE
+1191 TKEGVE

-1211 ESTVWKWFQVCSY
+1211 ESTVWKWFQISSY
-1224 IAAHDDWI
+1224 ISAHDDWI

-1242 HKTSPDPI
+1242 YKTSPDPI
-1250 DNGRES
+1250 DNGRED

-1266 IEQGAQSCQRPL
+1266 IEQGARSCQTPL

-1299 NLSNITANTQQP
+1299 NLSDITFNGQQR

-1342 DSMFVSGL
+1342 DSMFVAGL

-1355 HGRQT
+1355 HGGQA

-1375 ISADN
+1375 ISTDN
-1380 NAQAGV
+1380 NSQAGT
-1386 NFRCHGQAS
+1386 NFRCHGQAAL
-1395 PEAYDSYSFDI
+1395 EAYDSYSFDI
-1406 KCSDGADDQPR
+1406 KCSDGSNDEPR
-1417 VSLSGVRFT
+1417 ISLSGVRFT
-1426 PLSDED
+1426 PLSDDD
-1432 ASLSGTQQHGYAM
+1432 ASLSGTQQHGYSM

-1458 FHQALSVEPSAT
+1458 FHESVSVEPSAT

-1489 TDALEALKGTPVK
+1489 TDALNELKDTPVK

-1508 RKYYEWMHLI
+1508 QKYYEWMHRI
-1518 ADNVA
+1518 ADDVA
-1523 ANSVVHAPL
+1523 ANSVAHAPL
-1532 ELCKKYSEDPS
+1532 DSWKKYSEDS
-1543 LKQELYQ
+1543 NLKEELYQ
-1550 EVEKLNKDGELMVRL
+1550 EVEKLNKDGELMIRL
-1565 GLQIPE
+1565 GSQIPA
-1571 IMRDEV
+1571 IMRNEV

-1615 DNYSDLEILEI
+1615 DNYSDLEILEV

-1631 SFARLLLGI
+1631 SFARLLLNI
-1640 LAPRSGNESTDS
+1640 LAPRSEKENTDS

-1669 SKAKENLSE
+1669 SKAKENLGE
-1678 WADLLTFEKLDIER
+1678 WVDLLTFEKLDIER

-1702 KYDMIIAHNV
+1702 KYDLIIAHNV
-1712 LHATPELGKS
+1712 LHATPDLGKS

-1730 KPGGKLVVHEVVR
+1730 KPGGKILVHEVVR

-1763 EPNREWCPLITLPEW
+1763 EPNRKWCPLITLPQW
-1778 DALLRQRGFSG
+1778 DDLLRQKGFSG

-1811 AVPDSPDSGRTA
+1811 AVPDFSDGGRPG

-1829 APASRVEHDFIP
+1829 SPPSGADHDIIY
-1841 KLQAELAQNAGV
+1841 KLKAELVQNAGV

-1868 RANVI
+1868 TANVI

-1888 SEEDFK
+1888 SEDDFR
-1894 NLQQYFSTCKRLLWI
+1894 NLQQFFSTCKRLLWI

-1942 LALGTS
+1942 LALGDS
-1948 SSSPTRSTIDLVSKI
+1948 SSSPARSVINFASKI

-1972 MKHQNAEYLLRDGLI
+1972 TKHHNAEYLLRNGLI
-1987 YINHILDHPSA
+1987 YINHILNHPKA
-1998 TSFLRSQFSTLSPEL
+1998 TGFLRSQFSALNPDM
-2013 VPWKDT
+2013 VPWNNI

-2040 DAASALPLGDSDI
+2040 DAASTLPLGDSDVEI
-2053 EVDICAVGLNFVDL
+2053 DVRAVGLNFVDL
-2067 LSIMGEGVGDVVGRE
+2067 LSIMGEGVGDVIGRE
-2082 AAGVVTRVGSGVRH
+2082 AAGVVTRIGPGVKH
-2096 LQAGDRVV
+2096 FQAGDRVV

-2114 FHSHGRVNESLAI
+2114 FQTHGRVNESLAI
-2127 RIPNNMSFEF
+2127 RMPNNMSFEV

-2177 IQYAQEIGA
+2177 IQYAKEIGA
-2186 EIFATVSS
+2186 EIFATVST
-2194 VEKMEFLKKEY
+2194 VEKMEFIKKEY

-2220 VQGIM
+2220 VQGVM
-2225 RMTKN
+2225 RMTNN

-2245 RKSFECVAPFGR
+2245 RRSFECVAPFGR

-2275 PFLQNISFTGVD
+2275 PFLQNITFTGVD

-2292 ESRPKIVGE
+2292 ESRPKIVRE
-2301 LLNTTIRLWE
+2301 LLNTTMRLWE
-2311 ENKIK
+2311 EKKIK
-2316 GAHPLTTLGY
+2316 GAYPLTTLGY

-2339 KNIGK
+2339 KNMGK
-2344 IVFAPNEKDI
+2344 IVFAPSEKDI
-2354 VPVIPEVNIPYT
+2354 VPVIPEVKTPYT
-2366 FEANASYV
+2366 FEPNASYV

-2382 GRSLARWMVS
+2382 GRSLAQWMVS
-2392 RGARHLVFLSRSGKI
+2392 RGARNLIFLSRSGTI
-2407 TQPVQEMVAELE
+2407 TQPVQEMVSALE
-2419 GKGCEIRIFTCDV
+2419 AKGCKIRIFTCDV
-2432 SDASRLHAVVEECQ
+2432 SDLSRLQSVVDECQ

-2468 NLTYAD
+2468 NLSYAD

-2495 DLDFFVMLSSLA
+2495 DLEFFVMLSSLS

-2554 ENQNYARNATKAMIP
+2554 ENQTYARNATKAMIP

-2582 VDPRHEKTQSTCQVL
+2582 IDPRHEMTESTCQVL

-2621 FTLLQKTSGSQQ
+2621 FTLLQKTSGFQQ
-2633 QGSEET
+2633 QGSDET
-2639 DTYCVDALLGAA
+2639 DTYRVDALLGAA
-2651 RSREEAAEIALNGI
+2651 RTREEAAEIALNGI

-2674 VSSDQIDPGKS
+2674 VSADQIDAGKS

-2730 SLSRFVQGNISDSK
+2730 SLSRFVQGNISETK